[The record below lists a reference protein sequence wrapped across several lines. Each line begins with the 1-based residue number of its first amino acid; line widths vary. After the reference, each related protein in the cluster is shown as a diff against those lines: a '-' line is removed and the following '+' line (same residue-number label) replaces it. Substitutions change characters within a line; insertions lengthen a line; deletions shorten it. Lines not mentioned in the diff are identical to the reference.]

1 MPAVDQP
8 TLGREGVETAL
19 SPRPVMLVTLSV
31 RVDPV
36 AERVAIEAALE
47 TRARLLLANL
57 IWLPPHPTT
66 LILAREYATL
76 PHEEDLDE
84 VRATAGRAAALGIPT
99 ELLRISS
106 RRPLAAL
113 IELVREREPGLV
125 VLGPDPRRSP
135 RWWRALAARRI
146 RARADCLV
154 WIAPGTE
161 RWVVRSAP
169 VIISVRTRLAAAGR
183 SSQIRRVAQVS
194 ADARGVIPLRSRRS
208 EHQPRRSQCEVQSDG
223 ARDRA

>member
-1 MPAVDQP
+1 MAAVDHS
-8 TLGREGVETAL
+8 TLGHSGSAIDADTTV
-19 SPRPVMLVTLSV
+19 SPRPVVLATLSV
-31 RVDPV
+31 RVDPT

-76 PHEEDLDE
+76 PHEEDLDA
-84 VRATAGRAAALGIPT
+84 VRATADRAAAAGIPT

-154 WIAPGTE
+154 WIAPG
-161 RWVVRSAP
+161 S
-169 VIISVRTRLAAAGR
+169 
-183 SSQIRRVAQVS
+183 
-194 ADARGVIPLRSRRS
+194 
-208 EHQPRRSQCEVQSDG
+208 
-223 ARDRA
+223 

>member
-1 MPAVDQP
+1 MAAVGQS
-8 TLGREGVETAL
+8 TLDRAGAETAV

-31 RVDPV
+31 RVDPA

-76 PHEEDLDE
+76 PHEEDLEE
-84 VRATAGRAAALGIPT
+84 VRATADRAAALGIPT

-106 RRPLAAL
+106 RRPLVTL

-135 RWWRALAARRI
+135 RWWRKLAARRI

-154 WIAPGTE
+154 WIAPG
-161 RWVVRSAP
+161 S
-169 VIISVRTRLAAAGR
+169 
-183 SSQIRRVAQVS
+183 
-194 ADARGVIPLRSRRS
+194 
-208 EHQPRRSQCEVQSDG
+208 
-223 ARDRA
+223 